1 MCSSGL
7 EALSCPFS
15 TKFLRS
21 TDLRFTTS
29 TVIATYTL
37 LQAGVLV
44 VRVLQTLSLLCFAT
58 NCPNVF
64 MSVCGLTFLKF
75 LKGKGIF
82 NFFFS
87 AWDRHTLWQA
97 LACVPA
103 WPWLANVY
111 DYERWFHFLRIVY
124 PITIALIKNT
134 YFKCFICFF
143 Q

>member
-21 TDLRFTTS
+21 TDFRFTTS
-29 TVIATYTL
+29 PAIATYTL

-44 VRVLQTLSLLCFAT
+44 IRVLQPLSLLSFAT

-64 MSVCGLTFLKF
+64 VSKCGLAFLKF
-75 LKGKGIF
+75 LEGKGIF

-97 LACVPA
+97 LACV
-103 WPWLANVY
+103 LACGACQCV
-111 DYERWFHFLRIVY
+111 
-124 PITIALIKNT
+124 
-134 YFKCFICFF
+134 
-143 Q
+143 